1 MAKTKKQE
9 DDTVMVEVDDNE
21 ETKEEVVE
29 DIVIV
34 EEQPPEQ
41 EVVEESEQE
50 VVEEPQ
56 EDEPTPQEED
66 EPITAEQ
73 EVDAEREAIR
83 ERRRKE
89 KQERK
94 ARRETAIKRDK
105 TELDFLRSRNDDLER
120 RLTAQ
125 ERKQQQVE
133 ISSYDT
139 AIAQANKEVQ
149 MADRVIAKAVETN
162 NGEDVTKAMKYRDQ
176 AMQKAHQLSI
186 AKQQASQP
194 QPQAPAVD
202 DRTMYHAQKFME
214 ENPWYDSQGR
224 DEDSAIVMAIDQALS
239 KDGYNPQ
246 TEEYWD
252 ELTLRAARRLPERF
266 DEDDVPAKKST
277 RKTTR
282 KARGGPA
289 VGSGKEHAPTS
300 TRKEIYISPER
311 KQALMDAGVWD
322 DPVLR
327 TKYVKRYAQYDKEN
341 Q

>member
-1 MAKTKKQE
+1 MAKTQKQE
-9 DDTVMVEVDDNE
+9 DNVLI
-21 ETKEEVVE
+21 ETDEKEEVTE
-29 DIVIV
+29 DALDDIVIV
-34 EEQPPEQ
+34 EDGPTSD
-41 EVVEESEQE
+41 EENNIEDAE
-50 VVEEPQ
+50 IIEEPEEEETV
-56 EDEPTPQEED
+56 EDEPL
-66 EPITAEQ
+66 TAEA
-73 EVDAEREAIR
+73 EVDEEREAIR

-89 KQERK
+89 KLERK
-94 ARRETAIKRDK
+94 SRRETAIKRDK
-105 TELDFLRSRNDDLER
+105 TELDFLRNRNDDLER

-125 ERKQQQVE
+125 ERKSQQVE
-133 ISSYDT
+133 LSTYDT

-162 NGEDVTKAMKYRDQ
+162 NGQDVTKAMKYRDQ
-176 AMQKAHQLSI
+176 AMQKAQQLSV
-186 AKQQASQP
+186 AKQHASQVP
-194 QPQAPAVD
+194 QEAPAVD

-252 ELTLRAARRLPERF
+252 ELTLRSARRLPERF
-266 DEDDVPAKKST
+266 DEEDIPAKTTSK
-277 RKTTR
+277 KTNTR